1 MTTLRRRSEE
11 GSIMVLVLLVTL
23 IILGIGLTVMWV
35 GSSGMKVST
44 NITRRQE
51 ALYAA
56 EAGIEQA
63 RAVLNAVGTSGS
75 WNNFL
80 AGTNCATLPPAAPHD
95 SDGRGNILCD
105 TAGVMY
111 SNYVPTAGFTNTPT
125 KAPALSQM
133 RYTLYIRNDLDTE
146 CDQQDGHPSKLDC
159 DGDQVY
165 GGANDKSGSAVG
177 IVDHNRRVIVRSE
190 GIARDGLSQ
199 VNLEVTI
206 SGTPPTS
213 GGSSYSQAGM
223 NAQGSNSGK
232 ASLAP

>member
-1 MTTLRRRSEE
+1 
-11 GSIMVLVLLVTL
+11 MVLVLLVTMV
-23 IILGIGLTVMWV
+23 ILGIGLTVMWV

-63 RAVLNAVGTSGS
+63 RAVLNSVGTSGS
-75 WNNFL
+75 WQPFL
-80 AGTNCATLPPAAPHD
+80 AGTNCGTAPPTAPHD
-95 SDGRGNILCD
+95 PDGKGNVLCSS
-105 TAGVMY
+105 AGVMY
-111 SNYVPTAGFTNTPT
+111 YNYLPTTGFTNTPT
-125 KAPALSQM
+125 KAPGFGQM
-133 RYTLYIRNDLDTE
+133 RYTVYIRNDVESE
-146 CDQQDGHPSKLDC
+146 CDQQPGHPSKLDC

-165 GGANDKSGSAVG
+165 GTAADKQGATAG
-177 IVDHNRRVIVRSE
+177 ITDNNRRVIIRSE
-190 GIARDGLSQ
+190 GVARDGLSQ

-206 SGTPPTS
+206 SGVPAATA
-213 GGSSYSQAGM
+213 GSSYSQAGM